1 VFAVT
6 GLNVGLLVLFV
17 GVPVALTAIWI
28 AGFVV
33 SAVISPFIAAYED
46 LFGYNRHH
54 GAAHG

>member
-1 VFAVT
+1 MT
-6 GLNVGLLVLFV
+6 GLDIAMLVLFV
-17 GVPVALTAIWI
+17 GLPLALTAIWI

-54 GAAHG
+54 GAAHV